1 MAEVY
6 QNEDTEWEDINN
18 KQDND
23 ITWEMAA
30 PENISVV
37 DDDSGNLYSV
47 PVTFDEQDIRF
58 AIATQENKE
67 PKENFFGKL
76 KATAHNTWNAIDAIG
91 YGIEDVFKNFDRGL
105 IGFTGDMA
113 DTYLGYGR
121 KNLMKDIDELEN
133 YNPEEH
139 HDKQLSLNA
148 REALLSDLSD
158 EKRQEM
164 IQKRRR
170 AIEKINNTRAK
181 WKNNF
186 NNLKNSIKD
195 EKQMSSTDTFVEGLG
210 SGAASMAVSAGALMA
225 TKNPQVAA
233 GILAAGFGTM
243 RNVEVFDK
251 AIDAGHDYK
260 TADTYGTIAGTIE
273 GGIELALEP
282 LYYSFA
288 NWRPVKKIT
297 KNVIETTLQKMS
309 TSKIGSSAATKIIN
323 HEKSILK
330 QSAKS
335 FLTEGT
341 EEALQDAGGM
351 AFENYVGLE
360 SYSME
365 EMLGQAFSSFTIGG
379 TVGFAGA
386 VAGTS
391 SYNAKVRADNKRIRE
406 VVSKYYP
413 EMDTEEVAATASALQ
428 GIFYQE
434 ENKYLDEFNRL
445 LDKENDPDTMPSGI
459 GKENIT
465 AQTRELLKNKYG
477 MTDEQIDKTCEIA
490 ELSIDLRNQ
499 FNEAYN
505 DFYEQIVK
513 AGAKPQAAEQ
523 ASRIVAARAST
534 VAMNEKTSVNEVL
547 KRWGL
552 RFAESDTG
560 ALNWQEDQDTRKNKK
575 QNRQEISEVVEQLK
589 NRTNKTR
596 KDNRTSLIQFL
607 KKKGGLQD
615 VGGDLKNMDA
625 GKSAIGL
632 INKNGLSLDD
642 ATQMAWENGYLQSN
656 ERPEINALLDAVDTE
671 LRGTKIY
678 SALDNNE
685 KAENNKAL
693 DSWEQA
699 LNEADV
705 DIYKDDIDTI
715 QTKLDAYKAKNK
727 EAVNSQ
733 KLISSEADEERLAM
747 MEENGLSRNQA
758 LEQLAKQKDN
768 RTETEILLDDS
779 IPFYQEDVDSGNNE
793 NISGKNYYIKD
804 GKKVE
809 LIKRPY
815 APEIATDNTMV
826 NVTEIDGDPIPE
838 FEKTADLREWIL
850 NNLAIFGDVKI
861 EATGQIINV
870 TKGGVR
876 KAIKKRG
883 KAHHQT
889 YAKLKDVIR
898 NAQYVGFEKND
909 GLIKHKNIDGQD
921 LYYSAMVLNG
931 TPYSVR
937 IKVDVYN
944 DGMIANYA
952 DHAVTEIEITPAR
965 NATEDFTPPQFPK
978 GAIRKISIA
987 VLRGKVNPVKYN
999 NSDNSLS
1006 QDGKSGHRGQY
1017 DAANRIITLF
1027 STADPSTIIHETAHF
1042 FLDDMRRFSYN
1053 EETSNELAAI
1063 YRYVGSLDG
1072 NISREQHEYFA
1083 RSFEAYLMEGKA
1095 PNQLLR
1101 RAFVKFKNWLSFIYG
1116 NIKKL
1121 DVDLDNNIRKTF
1133 DEMLG
1138 GKKLDFA
1145 MQMSSQNMLANA
1157 KSGYIPQNVINK
1169 AMALLDSG
1177 KMSKTDMN
1185 TMIEKIKNHEL
1196 RRTDVRKYLEP
1207 FSKSNNINHENISES
1222 EKMFMRQQLENGNVT
1237 PKMIRKKIDRL
1248 LEWSKPRSVNGKLVG
1263 RFTDIKVNRFF
1274 DHIRETFAL
1283 SKEEAQAKINEN
1295 MQIIDSITKGEETG
1309 NIAELVWN
1317 NKLLSFPAGKANI
1330 SLQAEVYSAISDSYN
1345 AGRLVNAVTGEV
1357 KKAYRQRLINEAIA
1371 TLDQGKGQNWRK
1383 SSSKTVQAIRR
1394 FGISNFSWNG
1404 ILDILSMFDKTSL
1417 SNQSKLNQRLN
1428 VFEEEKKMR
1437 VGIFNDGE
1445 IISKLV
1451 GDALSA
1457 NKNNA
1462 ISVSRYV
1469 NNELPKKFQIDWG
1482 NNSKTFT
1489 KDELL
1494 DIWMKAQDPDTKDIM
1509 LHDDVLQFN
1518 EGFLRKVDELLTED
1532 DIAVANALFKFYEQ
1546 DYNKIN
1552 DFYEQHY
1559 GISLGRSMY
1568 YSPRSMDRS
1577 GINVSTGD
1585 LRSYAGLSAIKQRKA
1600 KGGQIKPKGAFA
1612 VLQNHINNVNH
1623 YINFSEKLQ
1632 DINVVLGDP
1641 EVKNRIRNLFGE
1653 EMNKKIAYE
1662 VSRFANND
1670 KQFTDGVGKIMSK
1683 LRANYAVSVL
1693 ALKPALAIKQLTS
1706 FPAYWENIST
1716 TEFLA
1721 GLADFAAHPD
1731 EAIKTLAASDYMKT
1745 RGVNII
1751 KDLEVV
1757 STLDMFKNLGK
1768 GIKLRDW
1775 LMLNIQLGDRGAIY
1789 LGGWALYKAV
1799 LKKTGSKEKAMAEF
1813 ERVTNETQQSSYMNE
1828 QSKWQSN
1835 QFLNWFTMFQSSQNQ
1850 YLRKELTALR
1860 GLVTGRMPKGQVF
1873 KTLFIYHFLL
1883 PMFFQAVA
1891 DGFRWDKDA
1900 QLRAGLLG
1908 SLNGVFV
1915 LGKVMERLI
1924 DWGITQKL
1932 NYKLGIREL
1941 LPPISVFED
1950 MGRFLNDSVKF
1961 AEDDIDLEDY
1971 VDALKRLAKTTG
1983 EMSGLPIKYPMDV
1996 ISSSGDY
2003 AENKE
2008 YGKLGLL
2015 MLGWSPY
2022 ALRDFD
2028 ED

>member
-1 MAEVY
+1 MAESY
-6 QNEDTEWEDINN
+6 QNEDTEWEDINS
-18 KQDND
+18 KQDDD
-23 ITWEMAA
+23 ITWETAA
-30 PENISVV
+30 PKNISVV

-148 REALLSDLSD
+148 REALFSDLSD

-210 SGAASMAVSAGALMA
+210 SGVGSMAVSAGALMA

-233 GILAAGFGTM
+233 GILAAGFGAM

-434 ENKYLDEFNRL
+434 ENKYLDEFNKL

-505 DFYEQIVK
+505 DFYEQMVK

-575 QNRQEISEVVEQLK
+575 QNRQEISELVEQLK

-678 SALDNNE
+678 SALDSNE

-699 LNEADV
+699 FNEADV

-715 QTKLDAYKAKNK
+715 QTKLDAYQAKNK

-758 LEQLAKQKDN
+758 LEQLSQQKDN
-768 RTETEILLDDS
+768 RTATEILLDDS
-779 IPFYQEDVDSGNNE
+779 IPFYQDDVDIAQETERLFKPTRIEKNNYISDLRSAEQFAGNEKKLIRLGELPAVYKAIGIPSANVNTNKKTVIKDAVKKHAVPMKVVE
-793 NISGKNYYIKD
+793 TLPELYADPIMVFKALDKSTNKNSYVAVLDAYDKD
-804 GKKVE
+804 GKQMIAAISPTNRDSGYHMITSFYGRNNIENMIETAFIEKKV
-809 LIKRPY
+809 KY
-815 APEIATDNTMV
+815 
-826 NVTEIDGDPIPE
+826 
-838 FEKTADLREWIL
+838 
-850 NNLAIFGDVKI
+850 
-861 EATGQIINV
+861 
-870 TKGGVR
+870 
-876 KAIKKRG
+876 
-883 KAHHQT
+883 
-889 YAKLKDVIR
+889 IR
-898 NAQYVGFEKND
+898 NKKNSLLTGHNAYLSQAD
-909 GLIKHKNIDGQD
+909 NNILQ
-921 LYYSAMVLNG
+921 
-931 TPYSVR
+931 
-937 IKVDVYN
+937 K
-944 DGMIANYA
+944 
-952 DHAVTEIEITPAR
+952 
-965 NATEDFTPPQFPK
+965 ED
-978 GAIRKISIA
+978 I
-987 VLRGKVNPVKYN
+987 VNKSFYQLQAKYN
-999 NSDNSLS
+999 NLDNSLS

-1053 EETSNELAAI
+1053 KETANELAAI

-1295 MQIIDSITKGEETG
+1295 MQIIDNITKGEETG

-1417 SNQSKLNQRLN
+1417 SNQSKLNKRLN
-1428 VFEEEKKMR
+1428 IFEEEKKMR

-1482 NNSKTFT
+1482 SNSKTFT

-1509 LHDDVLQFN
+1509 LNDDVLQFN

-1559 GISLGRSMY
+1559 GISLGRSEY

-1716 TEFLA
+1716 AEFLA

>member
-139 HDKQLSLNA
+139 HNKQLSFNA
-148 REALLSDLSD
+148 REALFSDLSD

-164 IQKRRR
+164 IQKRRQ
-170 AIEKINNTRAK
+170 AIEKINSTRAK

-195 EKQMSSTDTFVEGLG
+195 EKQMSSADTFIEGLG
-210 SGAASMAVSAGALMA
+210 SGAGSMAVSAGALMA
-225 TKNPQVAA
+225 TKNPEIAA

-297 KNVIETTLQKMS
+297 KNVIETTLHKMS

-505 DFYEQIVK
+505 DFYEQMVK

-560 ALNWQEDQDTRKNKK
+560 VLNWQEDQDTRKNKK

-779 IPFYQEDVDSGNNE
+779 IPFYQEDVEIAQKIEKLFKPTRIEKNNYISDLRYAEQSAGNEKKLIRLGELPAVYKAIGIPVANVNTNKKTVIKDAVKKHAVPMNVVE
-793 NISGKNYYIKD
+793 TLLELYADPIMVFKALDNSTNKNSYVAVLDAYDKD
-804 GKKVE
+804 GKQMIAAISPTNRDSGYHMITSYYGRNNIENMIETAFIEKKV
-809 LIKRPY
+809 KY
-815 APEIATDNTMV
+815 
-826 NVTEIDGDPIPE
+826 
-838 FEKTADLREWIL
+838 
-850 NNLAIFGDVKI
+850 
-861 EATGQIINV
+861 
-870 TKGGVR
+870 
-876 KAIKKRG
+876 
-883 KAHHQT
+883 
-889 YAKLKDVIR
+889 IR
-898 NAQYVGFEKND
+898 NKKNSLLTGHNAYLSQAD
-909 GLIKHKNIDGQD
+909 NNILQ
-921 LYYSAMVLNG
+921 
-931 TPYSVR
+931 
-937 IKVDVYN
+937 K
-944 DGMIANYA
+944 
-952 DHAVTEIEITPAR
+952 
-965 NATEDFTPPQFPK
+965 ED
-978 GAIRKISIA
+978 I
-987 VLRGKVNPVKYN
+987 VNKSFYQLQAKYN
-999 NSDNSLS
+999 NSLS

-1042 FLDDMRRFSYN
+1042 FLDDMRQFSYN
-1053 EETSNELAAI
+1053 KETSNELTAI

-1196 RRTDVRKYLEP
+1196 KRTDVRKYLEP

-1237 PKMIRKKIDRL
+1237 PKMIRKKIERL

-1417 SNQSKLNQRLN
+1417 SNQSKLNKRLN
-1428 VFEEEKKMR
+1428 IFEEEKKMR

-1445 IISKLV
+1445 IVSKLV

-1457 NKNNA
+1457 NKNNT

-1482 NNSKTFT
+1482 INSKTFT

-1494 DIWMKAQDPDTKDIM
+1494 DIWMKAQDPDTMDIM

-1559 GISLGRSMY
+1559 GISLGRSEY

-1731 EAIKTLAASDYMKT
+1731 EAIKILAASDYMKT